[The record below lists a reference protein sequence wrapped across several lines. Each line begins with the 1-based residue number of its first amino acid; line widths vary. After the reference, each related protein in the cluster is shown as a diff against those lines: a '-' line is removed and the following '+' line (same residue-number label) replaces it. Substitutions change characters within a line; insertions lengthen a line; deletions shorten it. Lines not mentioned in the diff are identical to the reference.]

1 MFVCFILLYVWIYYF
16 FRSVCR
22 VSFTC
27 MLYQCVLGVRMHVL
41 GVHMFMMSVAACFAL
56 LLKAD

>member
-1 MFVCFILLYVWIYYF
+1 MCFVFLYVWIV

-41 GVHMFMMSVAACFAL
+41 GVHMFVTSVGACFACCFCD
-56 LLKAD
+56 AD

>member
-1 MFVCFILLYVWIYYF
+1 MFGFIIF
-16 FRSVCR
+16 FRSVYR

-56 LLKAD
+56 LLNVD

>member
-1 MFVCFILLYVWIYYF
+1 MFVCFKFGFIFF

-27 MLYQCVLGVRMHVL
+27 MLYQCVLGVRIHVL
-41 GVHMFMMSVAACFAL
+41 DVHMFMMSVAACFAL
-56 LLKAD
+56 LLNAD

>member
-1 MFVCFILLYVWIYYF
+1 MFGFIIF

-27 MLYQCVLGVRMHVL
+27 MLNQCVLGVRMHVL

-56 LLKAD
+56 LLNVD